1 MANSNLA
8 GVQREFPIERDDAP
22 RYVPWIIAVMV
33 YLATLAAA
41 GALALDTAV
50 SRWDRHLRTTLTVQI
65 PPGAPAQMEARI
77 EAALE
82 ALRAHPDVAQARAL
96 ERADVAALLE
106 PWMGSASLSPDLP
119 MPGLIDV
126 RLRAGGRL
134 DGLSA
139 RLAAIDPGIVLDDHR
154 GALDNVV
161 RFARSMQLVAL
172 AIVLLVAIAAAATVM
187 FATRA
192 GLAVHHDVIE
202 VLHLIGA
209 RDNYIARYF
218 QGQMLRQGLRGGFL
232 GLGLAAIT
240 MFLLARAT
248 AELQGPFLPVLRLGF
263 EDWALVALLPLGAG
277 LITMLT
283 ARSTVLRVLA
293 RLP

>member
-1 MANSNLA
+1 MASPGLA
-8 GVQREFPIERDDAP
+8 GGQREFAIERDDAP

-50 SRWDRHLRTTLTVQI
+50 ARWDKNLRTTLTVQVS
-65 PPGAPAQMEARI
+65 PDTSARVAART
-77 EAALE
+77 EAALGV
-82 ALRAHPDVAQARAL
+82 LRAHPAVAKARAL
-96 ERADVAALLE
+96 SRADVAALLE
-106 PWMGSASLSPDLP
+106 PWMGRASLSPELP

-126 RLRAGGRL
+126 RLRAGRGL

-139 RLAAIDPGIVLDDHR
+139 RLAAIDAGVVLDDHR
-154 GALDNVV
+154 GALENVV

-172 AIVLLVAIAAAATVM
+172 VIVVLVAIAAAATVV

-202 VLHLIGA
+202 VLHMIGA

-218 QGQMLRQGLRGGFL
+218 QGQALRQGLRGGFL
-232 GLGLAAIT
+232 GLGLAALT

-248 AELQGPFLPVLRLGF
+248 AELQGPFLPVLKLGF
-263 EDWALVALLPLGAG
+263 EDWALIALLPLAAG
-277 LITMLT
+277 LVTTLT
-283 ARSTVLRVLA
+283 ARATVMRVLA
-293 RLP
+293 RLL